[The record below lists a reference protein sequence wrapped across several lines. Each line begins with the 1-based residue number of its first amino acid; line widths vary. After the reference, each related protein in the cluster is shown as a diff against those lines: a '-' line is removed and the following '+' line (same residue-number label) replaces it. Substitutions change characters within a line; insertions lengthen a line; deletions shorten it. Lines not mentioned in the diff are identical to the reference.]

1 MLFNSLAFLLFF
13 PTVCILFYCIPA
25 RQIKYR
31 NLLLLLASYY
41 FYMNWKPVYALLLL
55 TSTVLTYLASI
66 AIERSKEQRRR
77 KLCLTAGI
85 VLNLSILVLFKY
97 FNFLALNLRDILGL
111 AGLTISVPS
120 FDALL
125 PVGISFY
132 TFQALG
138 YSIDVYRGKT
148 VAERNFLTYALFVS
162 FFPQLVAGPI
172 ERSSNLL
179 PQFKSKHFFDD
190 VRVMQGLRWML
201 WGYFLKLVLADRCG
215 LYVDTIFNHVDK
227 HNGGSFLLASFL
239 FSFQIY
245 GDFAGY
251 SLIAIGAAKVLGF
264 QLMENFRHP
273 YFSCTVGE
281 FWHRWH
287 ISLSTWFK
295 DYVYIPL
302 GGNRVG
308 RMRHYFNL
316 LVTFVLS
323 GIWHGANWT
332 FLCWGTLHGLALC
345 LEKAFGFHGKHQ
357 SPARLLYWVV
367 TFVFLCITWMVFR
380 ADSLSDVITIATSMV
395 TDMGIPY
402 VQDVGYGVIASAL
415 MAIIIVLVKELSEEF
430 DWAIRRMLGRI
441 PLAQYVYMAS
451 LIAFISLFGIFGN
464 NQFIYFQF

>member
-1 MLFNSLAFLLFF
+1 
-13 PTVCILFYCIPA
+13 
-25 RQIKYR
+25 
-31 NLLLLLASYY
+31 
-41 FYMNWKPVYALLLL
+41 
-55 TSTVLTYLASI
+55 
-66 AIERSKEQRRR
+66 
-77 KLCLTAGI
+77 
-85 VLNLSILVLFKY
+85 
-97 FNFLALNLRDILGL
+97 
-111 AGLTISVPS
+111 
-120 FDALL
+120 
-125 PVGISFY
+125 
-132 TFQALG
+132 
-138 YSIDVYRGKT
+138 
-148 VAERNFLTYALFVS
+148 
-162 FFPQLVAGPI
+162 
-172 ERSSNLL
+172 
-179 PQFKSKHFFDD
+179 
-190 VRVMQGLRWML
+190 MQGLRWML

-273 YFSCTVGE
+273 YFSCSVGE

-367 TFVFLCITWMVFR
+367 TFVFLCITWMAFR

-415 MAIIIVLVKELSEEF
+415 MAIIIVIVKESSEEF

-441 PLAQYVYMAS
+441 PLVQYVYMAS